1 MQITVNLMELLLAL
15 LILVGV
21 ALGVFLVVFVFR
33 LIQTLKKVAQLS
45 DAIQEP
51 LSQTVGQLPAI
62 MQRIDKISSDIET
75 LTKVSNES
83 VPSILNDTKAI
94 TATARAGVEMIGM
107 TAENIS
113 TGFSSIIGP
122 EREKPDNISSIIGI
136 VSQILEIVGL
146 FTHRDKAKQTAPFH
160 RSSRRRRH

>member
-1 MQITVNLMELLLAL
+1 MQITVNIMELLLAL

-33 LIQTLKKVAQLS
+33 LIQTLKKFTQLS
-45 DAIQEP
+45 NALQEP
-51 LSQTVGQLPAI
+51 LSETVGQLPALI
-62 MQRIDKISSDIET
+62 HRIDKISSEIEI
-75 LTKVSNES
+75 LTKASNES
-83 VPSILNDTKAI
+83 VPSILEDTKAI
-94 TATARAGVEMIGM
+94 AATTRAGVEMLGM

-136 VSQILEIVGL
+136 VSQVLEIVGL

-160 RSSRRRRH
+160 QSSRRRRH